1 VSGLEIG
8 VRMVLTTGGEWKM
21 QQEEEE
27 FDKDD
32 D

>member
-8 VRMVLTTGGEWKM
+8 VRMVLATGGEWKM
-21 QQEEEE
+21 QEEEE